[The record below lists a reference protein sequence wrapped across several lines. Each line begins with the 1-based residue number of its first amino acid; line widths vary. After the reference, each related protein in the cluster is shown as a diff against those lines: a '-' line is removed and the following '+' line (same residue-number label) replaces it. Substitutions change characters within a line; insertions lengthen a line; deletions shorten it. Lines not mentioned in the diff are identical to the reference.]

1 MLLFGTPMS
10 QSRYVI
16 ISPLFKKH
24 TLQDKDNTSW
34 FDTVHEP
41 SVKTFYCVMAVS
53 KFQPQRHLYNNF
65 PTTTMQ
71 DDEKKLS
78 ANQLIYKFICGTYMF
93 GFIQLVSV
101 IVAVSM
107 TTTTVIPW

>member
-16 ISPLFKKH
+16 ITPLFKKH
-24 TLQDKDNTSW
+24 TLQDKESTSW
-34 FDTVHEP
+34 FDTVHET
-41 SVKTFYCVMAVS
+41 SVKTFYSVMAVLQ
-53 KFQPQRHLYNNF
+53 FQPQRHLNISF

-71 DDEKKLS
+71 DDKKPLFV
-78 ANQLIYKFICGTYMF
+78 NQLIYKLIFASYMF
-93 GFIQLVSV
+93 GYVQLVSV
-101 IVAVSM
+101 IFAVSM